1 MKVAVIGLGR
11 FGRSLVENLAE
22 RGAEVIAIDKNR
34 ERVEAV
40 KDKATL
46 AVILDSEDEKV
57 LRAQG
62 IDKVD
67 VAVVSMGENDFRS
80 NVLTTVLLKKMGVK
94 TVISRA
100 FEYIDKEILEN
111 IGADKVVFAEVELGQ
126 KLARTLTAPNLLECI
141 PMDDNDNYSLAQI
154 QAPKKFLGKK
164 IGELQIASKY
174 HVNIVLIKR
183 NSEYLDKNGNIKT
196 RETFNYVPGAE
207 DVINEGDI
215 LWIAGRTEDIENVS
229 KL

>member
-1 MKVAVIGLGR
+1 MKIAVIGLGR
-11 FGRSLVENLAE
+11 FGRSLVENLVE

-57 LRAQG
+57 LKAQG

-126 KLARTLTAPNLLECI
+126 KLARTITAPNLLECI

-174 HVNIVLIKR
+174 HVNVVLIKR
-183 NSEYLDKNGNIKT
+183 NSEYLDKNGNIRT
-196 RETFNYVPGAE
+196 REIFNYVPGA
-207 DVINEGDI
+207 DDIINEGDI
-215 LWIAGRTEDIENVS
+215 LWIAGRTEDIENIS

>member
-11 FGRSLVENLAE
+11 FGQSLVENLVD
-22 RGAEVIAIDKNR
+22 RGVEVIAIDKNR
-34 ERVEAV
+34 ERVDAV

-57 LRAQG
+57 LKAQG

-80 NVLTTVLLKKMGVK
+80 NVLTTVLLKKIGVK

-100 FEYIDKEILEN
+100 FEHIDKEILEN

-126 KLARTLTAPNLLECI
+126 KLARSIAAPNLLECI
-141 PMDDNDNYSLAQI
+141 PMDENENYSIAQI

-164 IGELQIASKY
+164 IGDLQVASKY
-174 HVNIVLIKR
+174 HVNIILIR
-183 NSEYLDKNGNIKT
+183 HNIEYMDKNGKVKT
-196 RETFNYVPGAE
+196 RETFNYVPSADTIIDE
-207 DVINEGDI
+207 DDI
-215 LWIAGRTEDIENVS
+215 LWVAGKTDDIENIS

>member
-11 FGRSLVENLAE
+11 FGQSLVENLVD
-22 RGAEVIAIDKNR
+22 RGVEVIAIDKNR
-34 ERVEAV
+34 ERVDAV

-57 LRAQG
+57 LKAQG

-80 NVLTTVLLKKMGVK
+80 NVLTTVLLKKIGVK

-100 FEYIDKEILEN
+100 FEHIDKEILEN

-126 KLARTLTAPNLLECI
+126 KLARSIATPNLLECI
-141 PMDDNDNYSLAQI
+141 PMDENENYSIAQI

-164 IGELQIASKY
+164 IGDLQVASKY
-174 HVNIVLIKR
+174 HVNIILIR
-183 NSEYLDKNGNIKT
+183 HNIEYMDKNGKVKT
-196 RETFNYVPGAE
+196 RETFNYVPSADTVIDE
-207 DVINEGDI
+207 DDI
-215 LWIAGRTEDIENVS
+215 LWVAGKTDDIENIS

>member
-11 FGRSLVENLAE
+11 FGRSLVESLAE
-22 RGAEVIAIDKNR
+22 RGVEVIAVDKNR
-34 ERVEAV
+34 ERVDAV

-100 FEYIDKEILEN
+100 FEHIDKEILEN

-126 KLARTLTAPNLLECI
+126 RLARTLTAPNLLECM
-141 PMDDNDNYSLAQI
+141 PMDANDIYSMAQI
-154 QAPKKFLGKK
+154 QAPKKFWGKK
-164 IGELQIASKY
+164 IGDLQVANKY
-174 HVNIVLIKR
+174 HVNIVLI
-183 NSEYLDKNGNIKT
+183 NHSSGYMDKNGNIKT
-196 RETFNYVPGAE
+196 YETFNYVPGAD
-207 DVINEGDI
+207 DVIDEGDI
-215 LWIAGRTEDIENVS
+215 LWIVGKTEDIENIS
-229 KL
+229 KI